1 MSVKW
6 IWLLLLFPAL
16 TGASEH
22 CADQLK
28 GTCRE
33 ICGPSEVAEAGAF
46 IDCSDGQKCCVAS
59 VSGKNS
65 APLVKIILID
75 NYSFSPA
82 EIKIG
87 KGTEVVWK
95 NSDGVDHTVT
105 AADGSFDSGTLGPG
119 ASIKRGFTG
128 PAHIPTTVKC
138 THPWQAVSWSNTWQ
152 GSSISDI

>member
-16 TGASEH
+16 TWASEH

-119 ASIKRGFTG
+119 GEYKKRFDKPGTYPYICEMHPSMAGSI
-128 PAHIPTTVKC
+128 V
-138 THPWQAVSWSNTWQ
+138 VE
-152 GSSISDI
+152 